1 MNRKNLVLQGDCLD
15 HLQAMRKNSVN
26 LVFCSPPY
34 EDARKKAG
42 NLREHEWVMW
52 ALPRFRE
59 CLRVCKGLVA
69 WVVQG
74 RTKNFE
80 WSATPI
86 SLMNQLK
93 GPLGIRKAVLR
104 QPPIFHRVGIFGSG
118 GKDWLRN
125 DYDFIICATSF
136 RGPLPW
142 SDNTAMGHPPKYP
155 PGGPPSHRK
164 KDGSR
169 VERKAYKPPKIANPG
184 NVISGSVGR
193 GHMGSLLA
201 HECSAPFPEYLAEFF
216 IKSFCRP
223 GGIVLDPFSGS
234 GTTAAV
240 ATKTGRR
247 FVAID
252 NDPDMVKL
260 TRKRVTEAIAKKA
273 ETEHGTE

>member
-1 MNRKNLVLQGDCLD
+1 MNKKNLIVQGDCLG
-15 HLQAMRKNSVN
+15 HLQSMRKNSVN

-34 EDARKKAG
+34 EDAREKAG
-42 NLREHEWVMW
+42 NLRNWDWVRW
-52 ALPRFRE
+52 ASPRFKE

-74 RTKNFE
+74 RTRDYE
-80 WSATPI
+80 WSATPAH
-86 SLMNQLK
+86 LMILLK
-93 GPLGIRKAVLR
+93 EHPDILIR

-125 DYDFIICATSF
+125 DYEFIVCATSF

-164 KDGSR
+164 QDGSR
-169 VERKAYKPPKIANPG
+169 VKRKAYKPPALANPG

-216 IKSFCRP
+216 IRSFCRP

-240 ATKTGRR
+240 AIKTGRR
-247 FVAID
+247 FIAID

-260 TRKRVTEAIAKKA
+260 TRRRIVEAEQERKR
-273 ETEHGTE
+273 

>member
-1 MNRKNLVLQGDCLD
+1 MNKRNLVLQGDCLG

-42 NLREHEWVMW
+42 NLKGSDWIIW
-52 ALPRFRE
+52 AIDRFEE
-59 CLRVCKGLVA
+59 CLRISKGLVA

-74 RTKNFE
+74 RTRNHE
-80 WSATPI
+80 WSGTPQI
-86 SLMNQLK
+86 LMHYLTDR
-93 GPLGIRKAVLR
+93 GAFFR
-104 QPPIFHRVGIFGSG
+104 QPLIFHRAGIPGSG

-169 VERKAYKPPKIANPG
+169 VDRKAYKPPKIANPG